1 MPNWKKVITS
11 GSDASIRQLTASG
24 LPVSAP
30 GNFQLLCLDR
40 DQKGHI
46 RRINQTDLTAAGNDN
61 LGNHIADQNLRMEGF
76 EVQNASVIDF
86 TGLLS
91 GSVISSSNIH
101 VKHSG
106 EIDAKSLVSASKN
119 TIIHDG
125 SAIRIGHLDGTP
137 SHTQLRGSTT
147 QLFTDLTGSGH
158 TISGSIINTTKIT
171 SDSSITFEPTNGFD
185 IRYQVDPGEDI
196 LFRYGA
202 TNKYVFAD
210 TKLTVNADIDLTA
223 NLSASGFISTSNHL
237 FASTSDAGGPAYQ
250 TVLVDTGSGQFYYT
264 GSAGGEGFPFIGDG
278 QITGS
283 LSITGSRND
292 GVIFEVYG
300 DSAPMFS
307 IQDGQSNIFELKD
320 ISGIPAFTVDGQSN
334 VTASGELNVLGAIT
348 ASVVNLNSYRL
359 DASAHFLEVFR
370 ETSQPIRLVLDRS
383 QRDGGSISSVGDGA
397 LLGGIFWA
405 GPTNIA
411 QSTTTAKYAGSI
423 LGKTTETVNN
433 NNNGLELEFFA
444 TSKGQGISDPLS
456 RKMLTLNADTGSIF
470 SGSIVTQEAIYSGSR
485 IEGTNTDA
493 NTSIIGSGLSSFQGI
508 EEGTILLTGSFD
520 GDGNWD
526 INLAAIPSIN
536 HSAILQGV
544 FKIILSDNTV
554 AATNTSINGLLDG
567 NGYKLSALT
576 LVITQTATAGTIA
589 PSIAADSSGKF
600 SIEGPTIIDGADH
613 AIINWAGTD
622 SDSDFANAQYEVI
635 LKYTVNKF

>member
-24 LPVSAP
+24 LPVSSP

-91 GSVISSSNIH
+91 GSVISGSNIH
-101 VKHSG
+101 VKHPGAIDVQTIQSASTNTLFHSNNLLIVGSG
-106 EIDAKSLVSASKN
+106 ESRIQLSGKTLEL
-119 TIIHDG
+119 G
-125 SAIRIGHLDGTP
+125 SDV
-137 SHTQLRGSTT
+137 
-147 QLFTDLTGSGH
+147 TGSGH
-158 TISGSIINTTKIT
+158 TISGSVINTDNII
-171 SDSSITFEPTNGFD
+171 SDGNITFEPANGFN
-185 IRYQVDPGEDI
+185 IRYGVEPNNTI
-196 LFRYGA
+196 LYTYGA
-202 TNKYVFAD
+202 VNKYVFENDKFTVSAPIN
-210 TKLTVNADIDLTA
+210 LTS

-283 LSITGSRND
+283 LSITGSRTD

-300 DSAPMFS
+300 DGAPIFT
-307 IQDGQSNIFELKD
+307 IQDGQSNIFELSD
-320 ISGIPAFTVDGQSN
+320 ISGVPAFTVDGASN
-334 VTASGELNVLGAIT
+334 ITASGELNVLGAIT
-348 ASVVNLNSYRL
+348 ASVITLGNYRL
-359 DASAHFLEVFR
+359 DSNNVHLEIFR
-370 ETSQPIRLVLDRS
+370 ETSQPIRLLLDRS
-383 QRDGGSISSVGDGA
+383 QQEGGSTISSVSSDTE
-397 LLGGIFWA
+397 LGGIYWG
-405 GPTNIA
+405 GPTN
-411 QSTTTAKYAGSI
+411 QSVSTTAEDFGAVIKGT
-423 LGKTTETVNN
+423 TTETINSN
-433 NNNGLELEFFA
+433 HNGLELEFFA
-444 TSKGQGISDPLS
+444 TKKGQNTATPKG

-485 IEGTNTDA
+485 IEGTNADA

-508 EEGTILLTGSFD
+508 EEGTILLTGSFN

-526 INLAAIPSIN
+526 VNLAAIPSIN

-544 FKIILSDNTV
+544 FKITLSDNTV

-576 LVITQTATAGTIA
+576 FVITQTTPAGNIA
-589 PSIAADSSGKF
+589 PSITADSSGRF
-600 SIEGPTIIDGADH
+600 SIEGPTAIDGADH

>member
-24 LPVSAP
+24 LPASPP
-30 GNFQLLCLDR
+30 GNFELLCIGGSD
-40 DQKGHI
+40 KNHI
-46 RRINQTDLTAAGNDN
+46 KRIRQTDLTAAGNDN

-91 GSVISSSNIH
+91 GSIISSSNIH

-125 SAIRIGHLDGTP
+125 SAIRIGHLDNTT

-158 TISGSIINTTKIT
+158 TISGSVINTNKIT
-171 SDSSITFEPTNGFD
+171 SDGNITFEPTNGFD
-185 IRYQVDPGEDI
+185 IRYKVDPGEDI
-196 LFRYGA
+196 LFSYGA
-202 TNKYVFAD
+202 TNKYVFRD
-210 TKLTVNADIDLTA
+210 TEVEVNARIKLTS

-237 FASTSDAGGPAYQ
+237 FASTSDAGGYAYQ

-300 DSAPMFS
+300 DSAPIFS
-307 IQDGQSNIFELKD
+307 IQDGQDNIFELSD
-320 ISGIPAFTVDGQSN
+320 ASGVPAFTVDSQSN
-334 VTASGELNVLGAIT
+334 ITASGELNVLGPIT
-348 ASVVNLNSYRL
+348 ASVVNFNSYRL
-359 DASAHFLEVFR
+359 NASSHNLEIFR
-370 ETSQPIRLVLDRS
+370 ENSTPVKLVFDRGTK
-383 QRDGGSISSVGDGA
+383 DGGVISSVPVDEIV
-397 LLGGIFWA
+397 GGILWG
-405 GPTNIA
+405 GPTNNSPSA
-411 QSTTTAKYAGSI
+411 TTEHYGASI
-423 LGKTTETVNN
+423 IGRTTETINN
-433 NNNGLELEFFA
+433 TNNGVELEFFA
-444 TSKGQGISDPLS
+444 TKKGQGIVTPTA
-456 RKMLTLNADTGSIF
+456 RKILTLNAETGSIF

-493 NTSIIGSGLSSFQGI
+493 DTSIVGSGLNSFQGI

-520 GDGNWD
+520 GNGEWD
-526 INLAAIPSIN
+526 VNLAAIPSIN
-536 HSAILQGV
+536 HSATLQGI
-544 FKIILSDNTV
+544 FKI
-554 AATNTSINGLLDG
+554 TNSSNEIGASNANISCLLDDG
-567 NGYKLSALT
+567 GYKLSAFSA
-576 LVITQTATAGTIA
+576 VITNSSIATATVPTVIA
-589 PSIAADSSGKF
+589 DGSGKF
-600 SIEGPTIIDGADH
+600 SIEGPTAIDGVDH
-613 AIINWAGTD
+613 AIINWA
-622 SDSDFANAQYEVI
+622 SDSADADLANAQYEAI